1 MIYTDSQ
8 FTIQKLE
15 NIILEGSNVLKNK
28 SNKNNAFDSVIK
40 TLDKIENSSLKLLT
54 YNKKNDDS
62 PKLYLDN
69 SRTIKIKTQKHKES
83 FLKSVNNI
91 DNNLINGDNILKSYE
106 QSKNK
111 KYNES
116 TNRILNLDILT
127 NININNEPQDEN
139 VFLNSINKST
149 ILNLIF
155 IFIYK

>member
-1 MIYTDSQ
+1 M
-8 FTIQKLE
+8 
-15 NIILEGSNVLKNK
+15 
-28 SNKNNAFDSVIK
+28 
-40 TLDKIENSSLKLLT
+40 KIE
-54 YNKKNDDS
+54 
-62 PKLYLDN
+62 
-69 SRTIKIKTQKHKES
+69 ES
-83 FLKSVNNI
+83 KAIIESI
-91 DNNLINGDNILKSYE
+91 PNNLINRDNILKSYE